1 MTGKGPRSR
10 GRGELEPLADLIDQL
25 GSAGRFTGEATGLG
39 SDPVIGSP
47 HRLGKASCT
56 VQLLVGAAGAA
67 IWEARGGTRTDISMD
82 IIHGLHY
89 MHLTHYV
96 EQSGY
101 PSNVGAEFVD
111 CGNNK
116 QSFAR
121 EVARW
126 NAEDLGRRAM
136 ILCAGNR
143 WCAGG
148 PARDVAGQA
157 EGMS

>member
-1 MTGKGPRSR
+1 MERASIMTGKDPRSR

-25 GSAGRFTGEATGLG
+25 GSAGRFTGEA
-39 SDPVIGSP
+39 
-47 HRLGKASCT
+47 
-56 VQLLVGAAGAA
+56 
-67 IWEARGGTRTDISMD
+67 
-82 IIHGLHY
+82 
-89 MHLTHYV
+89 
-96 EQSGY
+96 
-101 PSNVGAEFVD
+101 
-111 CGNNK
+111 K

-143 WCAGG
+143 RCAGG
-148 PARDVAGQA
+148 LARGAAGQA